1 MKTIYTVCQNPSALP
16 PGPRGGMQLANRGSP
31 RTRYAQWSEFGNKR
45 LRRSTWEG
53 VPRFPFSCAPS
64 CAVYPHSGRLS
75 FSPSLQP
82 ACIPASLSLSL
93 SRESFSLPS
102 PTAPPSVAAPLSG
115 TAGDELCELCI
126 HLLEVPRAKLAD
138 GRPLRN
144 EQSHPVKGRVGC
156 HIWGQWGVRDVVTL
170 RKQIR

>member
-16 PGPRGGMQLANRGSP
+16 LGPRGGMQLANRGSP

-82 ACIPASLSLSL
+82 ACIPASLSLS
-93 SRESFSLPS
+93 REREFFSSFSNRSAVSRRPS
-102 PTAPPSVAAPLSG
+102 KRYSC
-115 TAGDELCELCI
+115 DELCELCI

-138 GRPLRN
+138 GSPLRN
-144 EQSHPVKGRVGC
+144 EQSNPGKGRS
-156 HIWGQWGVRDVVTL
+156 GV
-170 RKQIR
+170 

>member
-64 CAVYPHSGRLS
+64 CAVHPHSGRLS

-82 ACIPASLSLSL
+82 ACIPASLSH
-93 SRESFSLPS
+93 SREREFFSSFSYRS
-102 PTAPPSVAAPLSG
+102 ASSRRPLSG
-115 TAGDELCELCI
+115 TAGDESSASFASTCLRS
-126 HLLEVPRAKLAD
+126 LEPNLPTGVPFESNSRT
-138 GRPLRN
+138 R
-144 EQSHPVKGRVGC
+144 SKGE
-156 HIWGQWGVRDVVTL
+156 WGVTYGDNGV
-170 RKQIR
+170 